1 MNMPEH
7 FLRMAVDLARKNAEC
22 GGRPFGAVIVRNGSV
37 IGTGVNQIL
46 SCADPTAHA
55 ELSAIRAACRSLGS
69 PCLHGCVVYASGQ
82 PCPMCLAAIHMTG
95 IREVVYAYSNDD
107 AEPYGLSSAPVYR
120 EMALPLSEQSIRI
133 VHHPISPAPPLYE
146 WWQAAVT
153 ERA

>member
-22 GGRPFGAVIVRNGSV
+22 GGRPFGAVIVRSGSV

-55 ELSAIRAACRSLGS
+55 ELSAIRAACRALGS
-69 PCLHGCVVYASGQ
+69 PRLNGCVVYASGQ

-120 EMALPLSEQSIRI
+120 ELALPLSEQSVRI
-133 VHHPISPAPPLYE
+133 IHYPITPAPQLYDS
-146 WWQAAVT
+146 WRAAMV

>member
-1 MNMPEH
+1 MNMPER

-55 ELSAIRAACRSLGS
+55 ELSAIRAACRALGS
-69 PCLHGCVVYASGQ
+69 PRLDGCVVYASAQ

-95 IREVVYAYSNDD
+95 MREVFYAYSNDD

-120 EMALPLSEQSIRI
+120 ELALPLSEQSINI
-133 VHHPISPAPPLYE
+133 VHYPISPAPQLYE
-146 WWQAAVT
+146 SWRAVVS